1 MKTCALVLTS
11 KNQKSL
17 ANFSYFLNTSTETS
31 LNYLKKNLKERRK
44 MRVITILKSPN
55 ANKSAQEQFEIKKFS
70 LQCRV
75 TGTKLFKFL
84 VLIKRMKDFVFS
96 DISIK
101 LKIFSNK
108 NKELLLNKKLFNPDN
123 YDPNPVDK
131 SDICALQC
139 VKTSNIRQERK
150 LFVVHRCTNYYF
162 KRSRSMLKLLEV
174 FTK

>member
-17 ANFSYFLNTSTETS
+17 QNFSYFLNTSTETS
-31 LNYLKKNLKERRK
+31 LNYLKKNLKEKRK
-44 MRVITILKSPN
+44 MGVITLLKSPN
-55 ANKSAQEQFEIKKFS
+55 ANKNAQEQFEIKKFS

-75 TGTKLFKFL
+75 TGTKIFKFL

-101 LKIFSNK
+101 LKMFSNR
-108 NKELLLNKKLFNPDN
+108 NKELLLNRKLFDLNN
-123 YDPNPVDK
+123 YDPNPVYKSNICVLQFLRK
-131 SDICALQC
+131 SDIRN
-139 VKTSNIRQERK
+139 KRK
-150 LFVVHRCTNYYF
+150 MWVVHRCTDYYF
-162 KRSRSMLKLLEV
+162 KRSRSLLKLLEV